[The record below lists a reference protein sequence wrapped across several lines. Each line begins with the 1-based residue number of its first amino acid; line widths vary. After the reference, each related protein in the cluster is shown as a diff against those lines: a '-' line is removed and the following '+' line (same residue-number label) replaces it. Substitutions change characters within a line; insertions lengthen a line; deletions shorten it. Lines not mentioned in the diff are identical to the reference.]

1 MNIEKLKNGNFKY
14 REKYKDPLTGKWK
27 SVTIT
32 YEKNNRHIEKLAQKE
47 LNEKINNIISNT
59 ASSHKE
65 ITLKQLVEVY
75 LKDAKGHLK
84 DDSTYPIR
92 VHSMNRVAKILGPE
106 TLISKLTPLYLNR
119 TIPNNHL
126 KTHSKILLNWAY
138 KNEYLDKKLGDFIKM
153 ESKDKKT
160 LDDVI
165 NGISDEKEYYTKE
178 QLKEIFDTLT
188 ASKYYSE
195 KILRLILESQTILGK
210 RFSEIIAL
218 CEDDIDEKNQ
228 IAHIY
233 KRCYCGSINTPKTE
247 RTIDDLGINKRM
259 IQIKKEAIFIK
270 KMYGVESE
278 FLFPRKS
285 GESYSYQ
292 TAKNILK
299 KRGFNTKTHIFR
311 KTCASLLAE
320 HGVPLKYIQDRLGH
334 EDDKVTTQIYIQ
346 ITDKMKKEEQDYFK
360 HIDIL

>member
-1 MNIEKLKNGNFKY
+1 M
-14 REKYKDPLTGKWK
+14 
-27 SVTIT
+27 
-32 YEKNNRHIEKLAQKE
+32 
-47 LNEKINNIISNT
+47 
-59 ASSHKE
+59 
-65 ITLKQLVEVY
+65 
-75 LKDAKGHLK
+75 
-84 DDSTYPIR
+84 
-92 VHSMNRVAKILGPE
+92 
-106 TLISKLTPLYLNR
+106 
-119 TIPNNHL
+119 
-126 KTHSKILLNWAY
+126 
-138 KNEYLDKKLGDFIKM
+138 
-153 ESKDKKT
+153 
-160 LDDVI
+160 
-165 NGISDEKEYYTKE
+165 
-178 QLKEIFDTLT
+178 
-188 ASKYYSE
+188 
-195 KILRLILESQTILGK
+195 LRLILESQTILGK

-218 CEDDIDEKNQ
+218 LEDDIDEKNQ

-285 GESYSYQ
+285 GEAYSYQ

-299 KRGFNTKTHIFR
+299 KRGFNTKTHMFR

-320 HGVPLKYIQDRLGH
+320 QGVPLRYIQDRLGH

-346 ITDKMKKEEQDYFK
+346 ITDKMKKEEQDYFR